1 LQGTSFADRSGGAR
15 YIRTSL
21 VRGDRPSSP
30 ASFEHQAAN
39 PFPFNLLLEKPLNLR
54 SLAAVVAVALSGCAI
69 TQDVKPFGL
78 DQGAHDLCL
87 VRNSEV
93 VQDGFHD
100 VYVRVLEK
108 KGFKVRSLPDKAAV
122 TSCPLVGTYEAIYR
136 WDMAIYLARAD
147 LRIFADGKEV
157 GRAVYDS
164 LSGGANMAK
173 FIRTEPKLTEL
184 VEQLFP
190 KLRAY
195 LRMNLRPQAAV

>member
-1 LQGTSFADRSGGAR
+1 M
-15 YIRTSL
+15 
-21 VRGDRPSSP
+21 
-30 ASFEHQAAN
+30 
-39 PFPFNLLLEKPLNLR
+39 NLR

-108 KGFKVRSLPDKAAV
+108 KGFKVRSLPDKSAV

>member
-1 LQGTSFADRSGGAR
+1 M
-15 YIRTSL
+15 
-21 VRGDRPSSP
+21 
-30 ASFEHQAAN
+30 
-39 PFPFNLLLEKPLNLR
+39 NLR

-157 GRAVYDS
+157 GRAVYDA
-164 LSGGANMAK
+164 LSGGANMSK

-195 LRMNLRPQAAV
+195 LRTQPRAQGAA

>member
-1 LQGTSFADRSGGAR
+1 M
-15 YIRTSL
+15 
-21 VRGDRPSSP
+21 
-30 ASFEHQAAN
+30 
-39 PFPFNLLLEKPLNLR
+39 NLR
-54 SLAAVVAVALSGCAI
+54 SLAAVVAVTLSGCAI
-69 TQDVKPFGL
+69 TQDVQPVGL
-78 DQGAHDLCL
+78 DRGAHDLCL

-122 TSCPLVGTYEAIYR
+122 NSCPLLATYEAIYR
-136 WDMAIYLARAD
+136 WDLAIYLARAD

-164 LSGGANMAK
+164 LSGGANMGK

-184 VEQLFP
+184 VEQIFP

-195 LRMNLRPQAAV
+195 LRTNQRPHAAA